1 MEGNSLPGLK
11 NNTASSLSTAGLG
24 NLLIVYLIWSSTY
37 LVIRVMVRPGSGISV
52 WTAGSYRV
60 VIAGLILLIYA
71 LIRHYR
77 IKITLREMAC
87 LLITGWLMWI
97 GSNGVVMWIEQRAN
111 SGFVALA
118 LGSTPIWSAFIEAI
132 FNRKMPSRML
142 VGALFLSFSGII
154 CLVVPSLMQG
164 NTTQLGDGLIV
175 ILASAAWALAS
186 VLQNRWQIQLEAPVM
201 AAYQHLL
208 SGIGF
213 ITIAILT
220 DSTWTQATPTAW
232 MALVYLI
239 IFGSVIAFTSFINAL
254 KLLPINIAMTY
265 AFVNPV
271 LAQILGWWILGE
283 PLTIWTLIG
292 TTLVI
297 MGVVIVFSDK
307 KHPSQEEKL
316 RISGVA

>member
-1 MEGNSLPGLK
+1 MPGLK

-37 LVIRVMVRPGSGISV
+37 LVIRIMVRPGSGISV

>member
-1 MEGNSLPGLK
+1 LPGLK

-24 NLLIVYLIWSSTY
+24 HLFIVYLIWSSTY
-37 LVIRVMVRPGSGISV
+37 LAIRVMVIPGSGISV
-52 WTAGSYRV
+52 WAAGSYRV
-60 VIAGLILLIYA
+60 VLAGLILLIYA
-71 LIRHYR
+71 MIRHYR
-77 IKITLREMAC
+77 IKITTRELMY
-87 LLITGWLMWI
+87 LFITGCLMWI
-97 GSNGVVMWIEQRAN
+97 GGNGVVMWIEQRAN
-111 SGFVALA
+111 SGFVALV
-118 LGSTPIWSAFIEAI
+118 LGSTPIWSAFINALLD
-132 FNRKMPSRML
+132 RKRPSPML

-154 CLVVPSLMQG
+154 CLVVPSLLQG
-164 NTTQLGDGLIV
+164 NTTQLGDGLIL

-213 ITIAILT
+213 IAIAMLT
-220 DSTWTQATPTAW
+220 GSTWTQATPTAW
-232 MALVYLI
+232 IALVYLI

-254 KLLPINIAMTY
+254 KLLPINIVMTY

-292 TTLVI
+292 TSLVI

-307 KHPSQEEKL
+307 NQPSQEEKSG
-316 RISGVA
+316 IGGVA